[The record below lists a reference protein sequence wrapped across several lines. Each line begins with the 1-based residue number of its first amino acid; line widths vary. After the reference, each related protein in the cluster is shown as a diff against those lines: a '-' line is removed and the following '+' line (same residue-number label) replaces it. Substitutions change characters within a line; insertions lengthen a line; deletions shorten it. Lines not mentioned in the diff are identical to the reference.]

1 MAGINEIKEV
11 LKSDPKT
18 KKKADSIDKASTEA
32 ITKIIS
38 KANGQQREDIAT
50 IMHALKTEILDVVK
64 GLKLTDD

>member
-38 KANGQQREDIAT
+38 EANGQ
-50 IMHALKTEILDVVK
+50 
-64 GLKLTDD
+64 